1 MVINVTILCRICNTS
16 ILLYSIEDFF
26 FEIQVGLACVQIAK
40 SRGLHVLGTAGSEA
54 GIDLILRNGCDA
66 AFSHR
71 EDGYAAKIMVP

>member
-1 MVINVTILCRICNTS
+1 MLPSYVEFVIQVSCYIQLKT
-16 ILLYSIEDFF
+16 F

>member
-1 MVINVTILCRICNTS
+1 M
-16 ILLYSIEDFF
+16 
-26 FEIQVGLACVQIAK
+26 
-40 SRGLHVLGTAGSEA
+40 LGTAGSEA